1 MAALR
6 ILGVDPGSLKAGYA
20 VIEVNGRSL
29 NYLHSGV
36 FIYPAKAPFLERV
49 NFIYN
54 SFAALVQQWQP
65 DEVALES
72 LIYVKSPTSLIKLA
86 QARGIMLA
94 ALREMEGKIFEYSP
108 NLVKSSVTGHGL
120 ADKVGVQKSLNMILG
135 WRSGKKT
142 FQTFDESDALAV
154 AVCHSLHR
162 KGNYDR
168 PFTRARAL

>member
-1 MAALR
+1 MAAVR

-20 VIEVNGRSL
+20 VIEVVGRKL

-36 FIYPAKAPFLERV
+36 FVYPAQEKFLARI
-49 NFIYN
+49 NYIYD
-54 SFAALVQQWQP
+54 SFATLGETWRP

-72 LIYVKSPTSLIKLA
+72 LVYVKSPTSLIKLA
-86 QARGIMLA
+86 QARGMMLA
-94 ALREMEGKIFEYSP
+94 ALRNMEGKIFEYSP

-120 ADKVGVQKSLNMILG
+120 ADKASVQKSLNMILG
-135 WRSGKKT
+135 WRNGKKT

-162 KGNYDR
+162 KGSYDR
-168 PFTRARAL
+168 PFTGDRPL